1 MNFYGKINQRNIYI
15 FLTLGT
21 LRSDRIHPAGNF
33 TLHDLLAILPIVDPV
48 LVVRATGA
56 QLLEALENGVYKY
69 PALDGRYVH
78 LYKWNLIISDLFSGF
93 FQLACFQD

>member
-1 MNFYGKINQRNIYI
+1 MKA
-15 FLTLGT
+15 FLPFGITVGT
-21 LRSDRIHPAGNF
+21 LRYDRIHPPGNF

-78 LYKWNLIISDLFSGF
+78 MLLLSYVLNFTMGLYKDKFKNGLTI
-93 FQLACFQD
+93 